1 MKKIFSSVILSLI
14 ILVLPFACLSSSD
27 TPSPASASPASFRL
41 DIKHL
46 PVAYIKKVDTPPEI
60 DGVIDELYTKNGKP
74 LVFKFLNGS
83 STTPV
88 YTTKAWILRDA
99 SNLYIAVWCKTKDP
113 DRIPASRKQRDNSVW
128 QDEAIEIFID
138 PLNTRWELYYHIMI
152 NSLNTTQDSRN
163 RADIS
168 WDPDLTVK
176 CGKEKGKAWIM
187 EVKIPFK
194 ELGVDPKTMKKIWS
208 FNITRTAYDVD
219 NTDSIEE
226 LAWSPVGDDYVH
238 VPELFGYLVFTGK
251 K

>member
-1 MKKIFSSVILSLI
+1 MK
-14 ILVLPFACLSSSD
+14 ILVTD
-27 TPSPASASPASFRL
+27 KSP
-41 DIKHL
+41 
-46 PVAYIKKVDTPPEI
+46 
-60 DGVIDELYTKNGKP
+60 
-74 LVFKFLNGS
+74 
-83 STTPV
+83 
-88 YTTKAWILRDA
+88 
-99 SNLYIAVWCKTKDP
+99 
-113 DRIPASRKQRDNSVW
+113 
-128 QDEAIEIFID
+128 DEAIEIFID

-152 NSLNTTQDSRN
+152 NSLCTTQDSRN
-163 RADIS
+163 KADIS
-168 WDPDLTVK
+168 WDPNLQVK

-194 ELGVDPKTMKKIWS
+194 EIGVDPKTMKKIWS